1 MGNRATT
8 KEVQDF
14 WGTEACGSHFI
25 SDYRDERD
33 FFEKYQSFRYETEWH
48 IPLLVPFSEAEG
60 KKVLEIGC
68 GNGADGAMFAR
79 NGAVYTGADLTETA
93 VKAAS
98 RHFDIEGL
106 DGTFQIEDAERLS
119 FADESFDIVYS
130 FGVLHHTPD
139 PARAV
144 KEVYR
149 VLKPGGRAIVM
160 LYHKRSFNYCVR
172 ILGYMRMRLLLKIL
186 SRAGRWNSDREKI
199 KRETVKGIRGNADPG
214 VWSVHYENYLLEGWG
229 YLRAKNFTHHATDG
243 PECPFAYVFSK
254 SDARRLFSN
263 FSEVQM
269 KVAHFPLRKYGA
281 GKWIPFG
288 VEKLLASTVGWNL
301 MIFAQ
306 K

>member
-1 MGNRATT
+1 MSNRSAT
-8 KEVQDF
+8 KEVEEF
-14 WGTEACGSHFI
+14 WGTQACGSHFI
-25 SDYRDERD
+25 RDFSDERD
-33 FFEKYQSFRYETEWH
+33 FFEKYRRFRYQTEWH
-48 IPLLVPFSEAEG
+48 IPALVPFSEAKG

-98 RHFDIEGL
+98 RHFEIEGL
-106 DGTFQIEDAERLS
+106 DGAFQIEDAERLS
-119 FADESFDIVYS
+119 FADESFDMVYS
-130 FGVLHHTPD
+130 FGVLHHTPE
-139 PARAV
+139 PRRAI

-160 LYHKRSFNYCVR
+160 LYHKRSFNYYVR
-172 ILGYMRMRLLLKIL
+172 ILGYMRLRLLLKIL
-186 SRAGRWNSDREKI
+186 GRAGRWESDREKV
-199 KRETVKGIRGNADPG
+199 KREALKAVRGNTDPSI
-214 VWSVHYENYLLEGWG
+214 WTIHYESFLLEGWS
-229 YLRAKNFTHHATDG
+229 YLAAKNFAHHATDG
-243 PECPFAYVFSK
+243 PECPFAYVFGK
-254 SDARRLFSN
+254 SDALKLFSD
-263 FSEVQM
+263 FSKVEM

-281 GKWIPFG
+281 GKWIPFR